1 MTELFQQ
8 LMAWIGLHPY
18 WAGAIIFLVAM
29 AESLAVIG
37 LVVPGVVI
45 MFGIG
50 ALISGGAI
58 AFWPA
63 MAWAVSGAVAGD
75 GLSFWLGHHYR
86 EQLTGIWPFSRY
98 PASLER
104 GITFF
109 EKYGGKSVAIGRFF
123 GPVRAIIPLV
133 AGMMGM
139 QPSRFILANII
150 SALIWAPAYLLPG
163 MVFGASLELAS
174 EVALRLVTLIL
185 LLAVLIWL
193 AMLIAKW
200 LFRFLHPHTSAW
212 VQGILRWS
220 QLHPSTGEIAAALAD
235 PNHPEGRGLSI
246 LASLL
251 LLTTVLFAFLLGTVP
266 EGSFFAI
273 DNAIL
278 QTLQSIR
285 TPWADHLMVYLTR
298 LTDTGT
304 VSALIL
310 GILGFLVWRRH
321 WRTVLYWL
329 AAVMF
334 CILASPLLKMGLQIP
349 RPEVVMH
356 PPGSYSFPSGHTLK
370 AVVLFGFLSVIIAR
384 PISVRW
390 RWLAYGVAGLLV
402 AAVSL
407 SRLYLGVHWFSDVL
421 GSIALGLA
429 WVAALGMA
437 YHRHAHVETHWRSLT
452 ITAAVI
458 LILAFSVETGLH
470 HERNFAQY
478 RPAESLQEI
487 AADEWWERNGSGL
500 PDKRADIRYRYEHPL
515 NVQYAGHLG
524 WLAGQLSYSGW
535 QQADLISW
543 KNQLQLLSPGLSLNQ
558 LPVLP
563 QVHDGKH
570 ESLVL
575 AKSLPDDRRLVLRLW
590 PSHIRLSP
598 SGETL
603 WIGNVSEQRQVRVMN
618 MISYAKTSADFEAAF
633 QSLSRDLNGFPAGHI
648 SKDRDRLLIRA
659 KFDTSSLLPKSF
671 HTPKP

>member
-50 ALISGGAI
+50 TLISGGAI
-58 AFWPA
+58 AFWSA
-63 MAWAVSGAVAGD
+63 MALAVSGAVAGD

-86 EQLTGIWPFSRY
+86 EQLTGTWPFNRY

-109 EKYGGKSVAIGRFF
+109 QKYGGKSIAIGRFF

-133 AGMMGM
+133 AGMMEM
-139 QPSRFILANII
+139 QPSRFILANVI

-235 PNHPEGRGLSI
+235 PNHPEGRSLSI

-278 QTLQSIR
+278 QALQSIR

-304 VSALIL
+304 VAALIL

-329 AAVMF
+329 AAVLF
-334 CILASPLLKMGLQIP
+334 CVLASPLLKMGLQIP

-478 RPAESLQEI
+478 KPAESLQEI
-487 AADEWWERNGSGL
+487 AADGWWERNGSGL

-515 NVQYAGHLG
+515 NVQFAGSLG
-524 WLAGQLSYSGW
+524 WLADQLSHSGW

-543 KNQLQLLSPGLSLNQ
+543 KNQLQRLSPGLHLNQ

-575 AKSLPDDRRLVLRLW
+575 AKSLPDDRRLILRLW

-598 SGETL
+598 SEETL

-618 MISYAKTSADFEAAF
+618 MISYAKTTANFEVAF

-648 SKDRDRLLIRA
+648 SKGRDRLLIRA
-659 KFDTSSLLPKSF
+659 KVNTSSLLPKSF